1 MLWEGLILFFS
12 VASMHD
18 LYDELQ
24 SRGYDASAPT
34 AEFHGV
40 HEMHLRDPDGYALAF
55 TSPSD
60 AAPGN
65 AVS

>member
-1 MLWEGLILFFS
+1 
-12 VASMHD
+12 MHD